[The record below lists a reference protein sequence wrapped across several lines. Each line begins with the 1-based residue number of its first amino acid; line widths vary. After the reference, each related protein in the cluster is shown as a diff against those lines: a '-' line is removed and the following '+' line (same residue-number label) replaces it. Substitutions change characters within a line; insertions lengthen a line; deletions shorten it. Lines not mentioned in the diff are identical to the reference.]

1 MYVNRQELMA
11 VLLGALE
18 EELPEKNQKER
29 IVIAEAVVDA
39 LDGPILAVVEEDED
53 EVDDSEDDS
62 YEMDE

>member
-1 MYVNRQELMA
+1 MYVDRQELMA

-39 LDGPILAVVEEDED
+39 LDGPILTVVEEDED
-53 EVDDSEDDS
+53 EEDDSQDAS